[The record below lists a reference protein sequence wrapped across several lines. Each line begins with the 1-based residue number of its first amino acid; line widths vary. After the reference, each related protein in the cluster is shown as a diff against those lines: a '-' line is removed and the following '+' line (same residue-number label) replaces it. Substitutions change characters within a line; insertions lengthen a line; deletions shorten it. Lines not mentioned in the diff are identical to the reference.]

1 MAQAH
6 RKDDQGWHDT
16 VGHENQDESLCSGP
30 FDSQKQ
36 DQNTPAACHGFFWG
50 AGPDQL
56 AHEQPEIV
64 PGEPV
69 RQKIEPSQALVISQ
83 SALVLK
89 GPDARALCSRLDR
102 HELGQEALDRKCLQS
117 RIIMPDAL

>member
-1 MAQAH
+1 MARLRDSWRTSLPVAQQPRNPQPESIA
-6 RKDDQGWHDT
+6 RSPYDT

-69 RQKIEPSQALVISQ
+69 RRKIEPSQALVISQ
-83 SALVLK
+83 SA
-89 GPDARALCSRLDR
+89 
-102 HELGQEALDRKCLQS
+102 
-117 RIIMPDAL
+117 